1 MKTKKDILEYISVWG
16 GRRSG
21 NNIHNTDKDAG
32 WYCSVDKPLQ
42 EDREILLALSGYWEY
57 LDNDAML
64 LYSSIIKNKYSKDL
78 DFFRDALNSKYLTD
92 SNYVLLFADQELLKN
107 ESLLFAAL
115 DLDSQSEF
123 SHKDYLSLFLGGGNY
138 ELHHKTKLWC
148 PQANKELIKRVVAT
162 YYPLVFGEVI
172 EEFKDDKE
180 FVSEVVKANLKTKKE
195 ILEYTGQF
203 RDESAIWYSFLDK
216 KLQEDRDILVALSPY
231 WTELDDD
238 VYELYK
244 SIIKN
249 KYSKDLDFFLDTLN
263 HEAVIDCMFT
273 LIHADEEVL
282 KNESLLFAA
291 LDLWQD
297 HLYFIDFNILASFP
311 QEDIE
316 IMKRVIAK
324 YPEAF
329 EYVIDKYK
337 DDKEFVKLAVEH
349 DRNNLAFASD
359 RLIDDKEFM
368 SEYVKADG
376 SLLAFASKR
385 LRADSGFVS
394 QATSNKLSAVS
405 FAAKELIKEPDGEFF
420 DLWWHYGQPDS

>member
-1 MKTKKDILEYISVWG
+1 M
-16 GRRSG
+16 
-21 NNIHNTDKDAG
+21 
-32 WYCSVDKPLQ
+32 
-42 EDREILLALSGYWEY
+42 
-57 LDNDAML
+57 
-64 LYSSIIKNKYSKDL
+64 SI
-78 DFFRDALNSKYLTD
+78 T
-92 SNYVLLFADQELLKN
+92 
-107 ESLLFAAL
+107 
-115 DLDSQSEF
+115 
-123 SHKDYLSLFLGGGNY
+123 
-138 ELHHKTKLWC
+138 
-148 PQANKELIKRVVAT
+148 
-162 YYPLVFGEVI
+162 
-172 EEFKDDKE
+172 
-180 FVSEVVKANLKTKKE
+180 
-195 ILEYTGQF
+195 
-203 RDESAIWYSFLDK
+203 
-216 KLQEDRDILVALSPY
+216 
-231 WTELDDD
+231 
-238 VYELYK
+238 
-244 SIIKN
+244 
-249 KYSKDLDFFLDTLN
+249 YSKDLDFFLDTLN

-291 LDLWQD
+291 LDLWQE
-297 HLYFIDFNILASFP
+297 HLYFIDFSILASFP